1 MLGVSTIALAVVAY
15 KQHQDNKELES
26 ELGELRS
33 RIGLYEE
40 RDGNSYVVERISK
53 QMEDIAYQQ
62 MDISNKRREEA
73 LYQMKVA
80 DEMRG
85 KAESEQRKAQ
95 EFAAT
100 AVEARNMAEEQ
111 REYAVGMQLRAEHS
125 RNVADT
131 LSYIALGRSLAS
143 LSSTQYLAGNKDAS
157 ALLAYTAWKFT
168 KDYKGNVNIPV
179 IYKSLSQNSGSFTS
193 SLIHKGGV
201 SRICALNNKGD
212 YVSVSRYGEIT
223 QWNYASGKWDK
234 QLLSSNSACSYR
246 DVCIDDDGVIYALSY
261 NGLLQSV
268 VGKQVSQPLSLPE
281 SKGWTRVIP
290 IGNKQILLSSASSL
304 YLFDT
309 VSRSVVA
316 SIQVPQEIT
325 SLGKK
330 DDRIMVFGKN
340 GGIWSIGKDAK
351 LRSEEINLRGV
362 VTAFTFD
369 DEKNLSAIGLENGDI
384 VVIDANGNSRGKLVS
399 HSSRITDLHFVGN
412 FLFSSSYDRVV
423 NIWDVNATNGEAV
436 SIKDFTSW
444 VYCICSND
452 KKALFI
458 GEQSGKVSRIVVSP
472 SEMAKTI
479 HSNLKRDFTDDE
491 WEYYVGKNVPRIKLK
506 N

>member
-1 MLGVSTIALAVVAY
+1 MS
-15 KQHQDNKELES
+15 
-26 ELGELRS
+26 
-33 RIGLYEE
+33 
-40 RDGNSYVVERISK
+40 
-53 QMEDIAYQQ
+53 
-62 MDISNKRREEA
+62 
-73 LYQMKVA
+73 
-80 DEMRG
+80 
-85 KAESEQRKAQ
+85 
-95 EFAAT
+95 F
-100 AVEARNMAEEQ
+100 
-111 REYAVGMQLRAEHS
+111 
-125 RNVADT
+125 
-131 LSYIALGRSLAS
+131 SL
-143 LSSTQYLAGNKDAS
+143 
-157 ALLAYTAWKFT
+157 
-168 KDYKGNVNIPV
+168 
-179 IYKSLSQNSGSFTS
+179 NSGSFTS

-201 SRICALNNKGD
+201 SRICALNDKGD

-268 VGKQVSQPLSLPE
+268 VGKQVAQPITLPE

-290 IGNKQILLSSASSL
+290 IGNNQILLSSASSL

-351 LRSEEINLRGV
+351 LRAEEINLRGV

-384 VVIDANGNSRGKLVS
+384 VVIDANGNSRGKLVG
-399 HSSRITDLHFVGN
+399 HSSRVTDLHFVGN

>member
-1 MLGVSTIALAVVAY
+1 
-15 KQHQDNKELES
+15 
-26 ELGELRS
+26 
-33 RIGLYEE
+33 
-40 RDGNSYVVERISK
+40 
-53 QMEDIAYQQ
+53 
-62 MDISNKRREEA
+62 
-73 LYQMKVA
+73 
-80 DEMRG
+80 
-85 KAESEQRKAQ
+85 
-95 EFAAT
+95 
-100 AVEARNMAEEQ
+100 EEQ

-201 SRICALNNKGD
+201 SRICALNDKGD

-246 DVCIDDDGVIYALSY
+246 DVCIDGEGVIYALSY

-268 VGKQVSQPLSLPE
+268 VGKQVSQPISLPE

-351 LRSEEINLRGV
+351 LRAEEINLRGV

-384 VVIDANGNSRGKLVS
+384 VVIDANGNSRGKLVG
-399 HSSRITDLHFVGN
+399 HSSRVTDLHFVGN

-444 VYCICSND
+444 VYCMCSND